1 MKNIKFLLL
10 ASVLSLLLLSVSAQ
24 TEKPTI
30 YNPEA
35 NAKIEISEAVK
46 KAKAE
51 NKHVLLQI
59 GGNW

>member
-1 MKNIKFLLL
+1 MKNIK
-10 ASVLSLLLLSVSAQ
+10 SLLLGSILSLIILSVFGQ

-35 NAKIEISEAVK
+35 NAKVEIASAVK

-51 NKHVLLQI
+51 NKHVLLQV